1 MPFRITILGSNSAVP
16 AYNRNPS
23 AQVINLRD
31 SLYLIDCGEG
41 TQMRMDRLHI
51 RRNRIEQIFISH
63 LHGDHYFGLIG
74 LITSLQLNGR
84 IKPLTIFSPVGL
96 EAIIDIQ
103 LKETRK
109 ELSFDLQFVETD
121 TTVSKVIFENEDVTV
136 STIPLDHRIEC
147 AGFLFA
153 EKQKQPNLLREK
165 IEQYNIPIEQRP
177 LIKDGADF
185 ISSDGKT
192 IKHSELTKP
201 ARTPRSFAYCSDTA
215 YSEAIV
221 PIIKQVDLLYHEAT
235 FVNGSEERADL
246 TRHST
251 AQQAATIAKKAEVKK
266 LIIGHF
272 SAKYKELDPF
282 LEQSRAV
289 FPNSALALEGETFE
303 IDYVD

>member
-16 AYNRNPS
+16 AYNRHPS
-23 AQVINLRD
+23 AQVINLREK
-31 SLYLIDCGEG
+31 LYLIDCGEG
-41 TQMRMDRLHI
+41 TQMRMDHLHI
-51 RRNRIEQIFISH
+51 RRNRIEHIFISH

-84 IKPLTIFSPVGL
+84 TKPLTIYSPKGL

-109 ELSFDLQFVETD
+109 DLSFNLSFRNTD
-121 TTVSKVIFENEDVTV
+121 TKKSKVIYENDDLEV

-147 AGFLFA
+147 AGFLFV
-153 EKQKQPNLLREK
+153 EKKKQPNLLREK
-165 IEQYNIPIEQRP
+165 VSEYNIPIEQRP
-177 LIKDGADF
+177 LIKAGADF
-185 ISSDGKT
+185 VTTEGKT
-192 IKHSELTKP
+192 IAHAELTKP
-201 ARTPRSFAYCSDTA
+201 AHTPRSFAYCSDTA

-221 PIIKQVDLLYHEAT
+221 PIIKGVDLLYHEAT
-235 FVNGSEERADL
+235 FVNGSEDRAKE

-251 AQQAATIAKKAEVKK
+251 AEQAATIAKKSEAKK

-282 LEQSRAV
+282 LDH
-289 FPNSALALEGETFE
+289 FPEYRIS
-303 IDYVD
+303 DRRRDV

>member
-16 AYNRNPS
+16 AYNRHPS
-23 AQVINLRD
+23 AQVINLREK
-31 SLYLIDCGEG
+31 LYLIDCGEG

-84 IKPLTIFSPVGL
+84 IKPLTIFSPKGL

-109 ELSFDLQFVETD
+109 EMSFDLRFVTTD
-121 TTVSKVIFENEDVTV
+121 TTKSKVIFENEDVAV
-136 STIPLDHRIEC
+136 STVPLDHRIEC

-165 IEQYNIPIEQRP
+165 IEAYQIPIEQRP
-177 LIKDGADF
+177 LIKEGADF
-185 ISSDGKT
+185 VTAEGHT
-192 IKHSELTKP
+192 IPHSELTKP
-201 ARTPRSFAYCSDTA
+201 ARKPRSFAYCSDTA
-215 YSEAIV
+215 YSE
-221 PIIKQVDLLYHEAT
+221 PIIDIVKGVDLLYHEAT

-251 AQQAATIAKKAEVKK
+251 AEQAATIAKKAEVKK
-266 LIIGHF
+266 LIVGHF
-272 SAKYKELDPF
+272 SAKYKDLHPF
-282 LEQSRAV
+282 LEQAQAV
-289 FPNSALALEGETFE
+289 FANSALALEGETFE
-303 IDYVD
+303 IGYSE